1 MDFDNIFDTALND
14 ADDRIIETMGIF
26 ISFAPGGREPIRGV
40 FDNPDE
46 GANNAQG
53 GTVKLKT
60 GGRIQSTKPT
70 LFVRTSSIPG
80 LKEKDELVIKGD
92 SYWVEKIGPDDNGS
106 CTLTLGH
113 GKPGQI
119 APPGPSPKKWS

>member
-1 MDFDNIFDTALND
+1 MDFENIFDSALND
-14 ADDRIIETMGIF
+14 ADDRIIETMGI
-26 ISFAPGGREPIRGV
+26 SVTSTVLCGSPIRGV
-40 FDNPDE
+40 FDNPDD
-46 GANNAQG
+46 
-53 GTVKLKT
+53 TVKVKT

-70 LFVRTSSIPG
+70 LFVRTSSILG

-119 APPGPSPKKWS
+119 APLGPNPKKWS